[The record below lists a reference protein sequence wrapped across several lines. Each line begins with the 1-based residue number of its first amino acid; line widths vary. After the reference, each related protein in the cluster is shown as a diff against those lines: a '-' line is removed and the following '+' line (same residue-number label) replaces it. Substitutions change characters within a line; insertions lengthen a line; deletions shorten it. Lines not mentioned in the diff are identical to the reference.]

1 VKLKISVY
9 KSIAIANK
17 EVPKIIYLQIKLFI
31 CTTITGDADKEDK
44 RQHYTQTAGGL
55 MLALQSRYGKVIGK
69 FSASLNYYYL

>member
-17 EVPKIIYLQIKLFI
+17 EVPEIIYLQIKLFI
-31 CTTITGDADKEDK
+31 CTTITGDADK
-44 RQHYTQTAGGL
+44 
-55 MLALQSRYGKVIGK
+55 VIGK